1 MTTKIDLRAAQ
12 AEIKAENQKLL
23 DAGLAL
29 PILEDGKVIFVS
41 KQNSRTKAQSGKA
54 A

>member
-12 AEIKAENQKLL
+12 AEIKAENDKLL
-23 DAGLAL
+23 EAGFVL
-29 PILEDGKVIFVS
+29 PVLKDGKVAFVS
-41 KQNSRTKAQSGKA
+41 KQKAQSGKA